1 LILTDTIDKIQ
12 YLSPDKIVVDY
23 SSIEG
28 IGVFATTD
36 IRAGTIIERCPM
48 VRMGWRSNYQHDPTV
63 WKYLHFQ
70 PKCDCNDC
78 NNHGHI
84 AWMVLGYGMLYNNQE
99 TPNAK
104 WSFDYLQAYADVVA
118 TQDIIRGDEIFVSYG
133 SSSFNNKTK
142 TESDNTMTNDIT
154 NYDLDSDDEFMDK
167 INKLLHSPQTA
178 EPLEDHYEDDE
189 TFMTKI
195 NELLQKESS
204 KLKTS
209 KTQEQIDEETRLYG
223 TPLP

>member
-1 LILTDTIDKIQ
+1 
-12 YLSPDKIVVDY
+12 
-23 SSIEG
+23 
-28 IGVFATTD
+28 
-36 IRAGTIIERCPM
+36 
-48 VRMGWRSNYQHDPTV
+48 
-63 WKYLHFQ
+63 
-70 PKCDCNDC
+70 
-78 NNHGHI
+78 
-84 AWMVLGYGMLYNNQE
+84 MLYNNQE

-118 TQDIIRGDEIFVSYG
+118 TQDIIRGDEIFV